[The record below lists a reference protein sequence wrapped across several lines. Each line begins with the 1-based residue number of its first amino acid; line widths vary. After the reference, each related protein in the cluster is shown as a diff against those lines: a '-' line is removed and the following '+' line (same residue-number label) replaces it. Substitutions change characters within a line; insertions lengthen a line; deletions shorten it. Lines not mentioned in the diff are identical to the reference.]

1 MSPVSTGIRYRRSD
15 QVDETR
21 VGDRIVLY
29 HRDSGNGVVLNPSGS
44 VVWDE
49 LRSPKTIDDLIE
61 RLSARHPAVERQRV
75 SSDVLG
81 YVDSLRQQNL
91 LATDE

>member
-1 MSPVSTGIRYRRSD
+1 MSPVSTSIRYRRSE

-21 VGDRIVLY
+21 VGDRLVLY

-49 LRSPKTIDDLIE
+49 LRSAKTIDDLIDT
-61 RLSARHPAVERQRV
+61 LSARYPAIARQRV

-81 YVDSLRQQNL
+81 YVDSLCQQNL
-91 LATDE
+91 LTTDE